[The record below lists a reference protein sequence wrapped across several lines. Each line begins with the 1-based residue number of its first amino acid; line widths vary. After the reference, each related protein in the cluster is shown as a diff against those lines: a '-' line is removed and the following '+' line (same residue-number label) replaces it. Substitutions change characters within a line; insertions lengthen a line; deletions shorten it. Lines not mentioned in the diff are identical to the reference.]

1 MMCLG
6 KENTKPSEVRSMS
19 EEQKQQA
26 EKISAEINKMTPE
39 MREKALIFMQGMAAM
54 VQPAKSEKKEQTA

>member
-1 MMCLG
+1 
-6 KENTKPSEVRSMS
+6 MS

-26 EKISAEINKMTPE
+26 EKISEEINKLTPE

-54 VQPAKSEKKEQTA
+54 VQPAKSEKKEQPA